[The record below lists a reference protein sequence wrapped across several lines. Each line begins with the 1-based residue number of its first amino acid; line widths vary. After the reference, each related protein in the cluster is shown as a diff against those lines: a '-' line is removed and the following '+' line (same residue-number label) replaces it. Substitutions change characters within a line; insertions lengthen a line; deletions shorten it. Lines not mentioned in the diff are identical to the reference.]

1 VNRKRLYRSPR
12 PRTRTYRDIAVKN
25 LLIDFVHMKQAIRRA
40 LIESGI
46 LDVLANDPG
55 TLLVATAKEIAAVV
69 TVMMM
74 MSVFVPVSVL
84 VL

>member
-1 VNRKRLYRSPR
+1 
-12 PRTRTYRDIAVKN
+12 
-25 LLIDFVHMKQAIRRA
+25 MKQAIRRA

-69 TVMMM
+69 MVMMVM
-74 MSVFVPVSVL
+74 MSKIVPVSVL
-84 VL
+84 EH

>member
-1 VNRKRLYRSPR
+1 
-12 PRTRTYRDIAVKN
+12 
-25 LLIDFVHMKQAIRRA
+25 MKQAIRRA